1 MFTCIKFQASIEPC
15 VFFSFLMLFLP
26 FLLLLLFYV
35 EQFGQSKILISY
47 IVRKH
52 LFGLARNDQRL
63 YRFFATFFMWNVT
76 YLRCRFWA
84 SPASGC

>member
-1 MFTCIKFQASIEPC
+1 MR
-15 VFFSFLMLFLP
+15 
-26 FLLLLLFYV
+26 LLLLLDALLAVFV
-35 EQFGQSKILISY
+35 AATFLSGAVCSKRNFDILL
-47 IVRKH
+47 RKM
-52 LFGLARNDQRL
+52 LFGFARNDQRL